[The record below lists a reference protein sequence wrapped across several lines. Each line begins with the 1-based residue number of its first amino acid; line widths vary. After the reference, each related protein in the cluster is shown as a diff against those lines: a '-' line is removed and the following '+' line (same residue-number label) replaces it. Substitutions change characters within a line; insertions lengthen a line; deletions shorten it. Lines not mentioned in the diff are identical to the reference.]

1 MHTHTHTR
9 VVHTCALMVMLCLS
23 PHSHA
28 KRLSHHGSPTDVR
41 DRARLRRGRWA
52 GPQGPDGGRGGRGT
66 GRATVRA
73 AGGGRWGWP
82 RGRALGDAGL
92 RAQGF
97 LSQGLHLSALMGQL
111 IAR

>member
-41 DRARLRRGRWA
+41 DRAVCGGDAGQGLRGLTADAEEGEQA
-52 GPQGPDGGRGGRGT
+52 GPQCGQ
-66 GRATVRA
+66 RA
-73 AGGGRWGWP
+73 AGGGGGRVAGPWGTP
-82 RGRALGDAGL
+82 GSGL
-92 RAQGF
+92 RVF
-97 LSQGLHLSALMGQL
+97 SLRVFICQL
-111 IAR
+111 